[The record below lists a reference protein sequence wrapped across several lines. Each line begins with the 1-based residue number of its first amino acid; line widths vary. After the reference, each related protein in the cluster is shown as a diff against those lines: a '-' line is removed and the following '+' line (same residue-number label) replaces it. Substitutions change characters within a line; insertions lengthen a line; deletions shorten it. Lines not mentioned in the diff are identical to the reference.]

1 MTLQVRYPWVTL
13 NRGEGFFVPS
23 LDVEKTKAEG
33 LGKALGFHLFDAR
46 ATIGIRTGLMGVWF
60 FRLPI
65 VLVQTP

>member
-1 MTLQVRYPWVTL
+1 MTLQVRYPWATL

-46 ATIGIRTGLMGVWF
+46 ATIGIRAGLMGVWF
-60 FRLPI
+60 FRLGLLP
-65 VLVQTP
+65 V